1 MSLRANQRVVSMMVI
16 ESEDAN
22 KDILLAS
29 AMGNGKRTRTQ
40 DFPLRRRG
48 GIGVIAI
55 KDGVRNGE
63 TIGARH
69 IEEGDQVA
77 LITDSGR
84 LVRTEVSEIPQLGRN
99 TQGVRLIALSEGEA
113 LAGIER
119 IDESMHL
126 MGDDVDEPGL
136 DSKVDGDTV

>member
-1 MSLRANQRVVSMMVI
+1 MSLRAKQRVVAKMVI
-16 ESEDAN
+16 ETEDAN

-63 TIGARH
+63 TIGARQ

-84 LVRTEVSEIPQLGRN
+84 LVRTEVAEIPQLGRN

-126 MGDDVDEPGL
+126 VVDDVDGLGL

>member
-1 MSLRANQRVVSMMVI
+1 M
-16 ESEDAN
+16 
-22 KDILLAS
+22 
-29 AMGNGKRTRTQ
+29 
-40 DFPLRRRG
+40 
-48 GIGVIAI
+48 
-55 KDGVRNGE
+55 
-63 TIGARH
+63 
-69 IEEGDQVA
+69 A

-84 LVRTEVSEIPQLGRN
+84 LVSTEVSEIPQLGRN

-126 MGDDVDEPGL
+126 MVDDVDGPGL

>member
-1 MSLRANQRVVSMMVI
+1 M
-16 ESEDAN
+16 
-22 KDILLAS
+22 
-29 AMGNGKRTRTQ
+29 
-40 DFPLRRRG
+40 
-48 GIGVIAI
+48 IAI

-63 TIGARH
+63 TIGARQ

-84 LVRTEVSEIPQLGRN
+84 LVRTEVAEIPQLGRN

-126 MGDDVDEPGL
+126 MVDDVDGPGL